1 MGRSLKRNRCLRNG
15 AVAAAMLASAVGW
28 SAAAV
33 AQEDPFGDAA
43 GASATAQAGPPKGAR
58 EGASGQAPVS
68 APPESGILAEPPSA
82 AAEAPAGSSGASA
95 ATTPAKPRTDATPP
109 GSSGLPPGASNGFA
123 APSTDDSALGI
134 SAPAR
139 SENIAELL
147 AAAMAR
153 NPDIAVAEAKVRSA
167 QVELDRARLDVSRQ
181 VIEAIQAIR
190 HQRRVVEV
198 AKLQLESSKQRHAM
212 IEALHHKATVSA
224 SDLLASQ
231 AGVGQAELEVAEAEA
246 KLEAANA
253 ALDYLTGQIAA
264 PHGGPGMP
272 GMGPYGAGSYPGSIG
287 PGGAMNPG
295 GPSDSAAGATTSK
308 STDRPRHAT
317 PVHTRRALAEAIAI
331 HVKLAAEPYH
341 ARLRRTLDEPT
352 SIDFNDTPLADVL
365 RYLDD
370 LHGISN
376 VVIDRAATSPAGRPL
391 GDKPITLK
399 LDNVPLHAALKAVE
413 DVANVS
419 FVVTSYGL
427 VLTAKESSIKDHML
441 LKDFVEMPRVLP
453 PAAADPSSKPT
464 SPRNG
469 VPTPSR
475 N

>member
-1 MGRSLKRNRCLRNG
+1 
-15 AVAAAMLASAVGW
+15 MLAATVGW
-28 SAAAV
+28 SAVAV

-43 GASATAQAGPPKGAR
+43 GESATAQVGSPKGPQ
-58 EGASGQAPVS
+58 EGAAGQA
-68 APPESGILAEPPSA
+68 ATET
-82 AAEAPAGSSGASA
+82 AEAPAGSPDAPA
-95 ATTPAKPRTDATPP
+95 ATTPATPRTEATPP
-109 GSSGLPPGASNGFA
+109 SNSGLPPSASNGFG
-123 APSTDDSALGI
+123 PTPPGDSAPLGV
-134 SAPAR
+134 SAPVR
-139 SENIAELL
+139 NENIAELL

-167 QVELDRARLDVSRQ
+167 QVELDRSRLDVSRQ
-181 VIEAIQAIR
+181 VIEAVQAIR

-198 AKLQLESSKQRHAM
+198 AKIQLESSRQNHAM
-212 IEALHHKATVSA
+212 VEKLHRQATVSA
-224 SDLLASQ
+224 RDVLVSQ
-231 AGVGQAELEVAEAEA
+231 ASVGTAELEVAEAEA

-272 GMGPYGAGSYPGSIG
+272 GTGPYGMGSYPGSIG

-295 GPSDSAAGATTSK
+295 GPSDSAAGAMMPK

-317 PVHTRRALAEAIAI
+317 PVHTRGALAETFAN
-331 HVKLAAEPYH
+331 HVNRAAEPYH

-352 SIDFNDTPLADVL
+352 SIDFHDTPLADVL

-391 GDKPITLK
+391 GEKPVTLK

-427 VLTAKESSIKDHML
+427 VLTVKDSSIKDHML
-441 LKDFVEMPRVLP
+441 LKDFVAMPRVLP

-475 N
+475 K